1 MIYLKILKYMHCL
14 CDSQKDL
21 MLVDRIF
28 KNFCLVNFI
37 LLFFNLKYH
46 ILNQKL
52 KILNLFIL

>member
-1 MIYLKILKYMHCL
+1 MHCL